1 MNKIRKRVQD
11 IVKEYGS
18 AEPDEICEKMGI
30 IILSRD
36 LPESV
41 NGFAMQC
48 RGRWFIVLNSMLD
61 HDRKRFTAAHELGH
75 IIMHGCTNSL
85 SLSLNTYFC
94 MSKYEREADMF
105 AAWLLLTAEE
115 YDRCCDEC
123 GTITVQQAFKIA
135 HIPED
140 KADELFF

>member
-1 MNKIRKRVQD
+1 MDKIQKRVQD

-18 AEPDEICEKMGI
+18 AEPDEKKKKMGI
-30 IILSRD
+30 MVLTHD

-41 NGFAMQC
+41 NGFAMHC

-61 HDRKRFTAAHELGH
+61 HYGKRFTSAHELGH
-75 IIMHGCTNSL
+75 IVMHGCTNSL

-123 GTITVQQAFKIA
+123 GTLTVQQAFKIA